1 MRMSLKRLGLISVA
15 ALAMTSAAQA
25 QQTVVWWD
33 FLAGGDGVR
42 MKALIDA
49 FNEEHQGDIQ
59 IDGTTLEWG
68 TPFYTKLQTSS
79 AIGEGPDIAT
89 YHLSRIPLAV
99 DSGTLS
105 EITDEDM
112 EAAGLSDSDF
122 TNAAVEAAKVDGTRY
137 AVPFDQHGLILYYNK
152 EMLDEAGMLDENGL
166 PTGLDGMD
174 NFEAALDE
182 FTTED
187 GQYGLSMPTG
197 DRYRA
202 VYSFFGQQGGTMF
215 DAEAGGFFP
224 TDEDVEKLAT
234 ATETMK
240 RWVDNGW
247 TPSQIESPASLAL
260 FTSGQA
266 AFFIMGNWEVPTFT
280 DLAAKGEMFDWGAVE
295 LPVLFDQKAAWS
307 DSHAFVIPANAGQ
320 GMDAEK
326 REAVME
332 VIGWMDRH
340 SLDWA
345 GAGHIPA
352 LKAVREGDEF
362 NALKPQSDYAGFADT
377 AVFDPRTVL
386 AGPAAPLGDA
396 WGNFINPATTGELDP
411 ADAAAEM
418 RDDLNSQL

>member
-1 MRMSLKRLGLISVA
+1 MMHTLRKL
-15 ALAMTSAAQA
+15 ALASSALVALVTGAHA

-42 MKALIDA
+42 MKALIDQ
-49 FNEEHQGDIQ
+49 FNEEHSGEIQ
-59 IDGTTLEWG
+59 IEGTTLEWG

-112 EAAGLSDSDF
+112 AGAGISDADF
-122 TNAAVEAAKVDGTRY
+122 TQAAVDAAKVDGVRY
-137 AVPFDQHGLILYYNK
+137 AVPFDQHGLILFYNK
-152 EMLDEAGMLDENGL
+152 EMLGEAGMLDENGL
-166 PTGLDGMD
+166 PTGLDGME
-174 NFEAALDE
+174 NFEAALAQ
-182 FTTED
+182 FTAD
-187 GQYGLSMPTG
+187 GKYGLSMPTG

-215 DAEAGGFFP
+215 DEAAGGFFP
-224 TDEDVEKLAT
+224 TDEDLAKLTT

-247 TPSQIESPASLAL
+247 TPAQIESPAALAL

-280 DLAAKGEMFDWGAVE
+280 DLAAKGEMFEWGAVE
-295 LPVLFDQKAAWS
+295 LPVLFDTKAAWS
-307 DSHAFVIPANAGQ
+307 DSHAFVIPANAGKEA
-320 GMDAEK
+320 DPEK
-326 REAVME
+326 RAAVMQ
-332 VIGWMDRH
+332 VIAWMDQN

-352 LKAVREGDEF
+352 FNAVRESEEF
-362 NALKPQSDYAGFADT
+362 KTMKPQSDYAGFADT
-377 AVFDPRTVL
+377 AVFDPRTIL
-386 AGPAAPLGDA
+386 AGPATPLGDA
-396 WGNFINPATTGELDP
+396 WSNYINPATTGEIEP
-411 ADAAAEM
+411 ADAAAQM

>member
-1 MRMSLKRLGLISVA
+1 MNKTMKRLALVSTVLMGLTGTA
-15 ALAMTSAAQA
+15 FA

-49 FNEEHQGDIQ
+49 FNEEHAGEIT
-59 IDGTTLEWG
+59 IEGTTLEWG
-68 TPFYTKLQTSS
+68 TPFYTKLQTSA

-89 YHLSRIPLAV
+89 YHLSRMPLAV

-105 EITDEDM
+105 EISDEDL
-112 EAAGLSDSDF
+112 ASVGLSDDSF
-122 TNAAVEAAKVDGTRY
+122 TSAAAQAAKVDGVRY
-137 AVPFDQHGLILYYNK
+137 GVPFDQHGLILYYNK
-152 EMLDEAGMLDENGL
+152 DMLEAAGMLGENGL
-166 PTGLDGMD
+166 PTGLDGME
-174 NFEAALDE
+174 NFESALAQ
-182 FTTED
+182 FTKD
-187 GQYGLSMPTG
+187 GAYGLSMPTG

-215 DAEAGGFFP
+215 DADAGGFFP
-224 TDEDVEKLAT
+224 SDEDVAKLTT

-247 TPSQIESPASLAL
+247 TPAQIESPAALAL

-266 AFFIMGNWEVPTFT
+266 AFFINGNWEVPTFT
-280 DLAAKGEMFDWGAVE
+280 DLAAKGELFEWGAVE
-295 LPVLFDQKAAWS
+295 LPVLFDQPAAWS
-307 DSHAFVIPANAGQ
+307 DSHAFVIPANAGK
-320 GMDAEK
+320 DADPDK
-326 REAVME
+326 RAAVME
-332 VIGWMDRH
+332 VIAWMDEH

-352 LKAVREGDEF
+352 FNAVRESADF
-362 NALKPQSDYAGFADT
+362 QALKPQSDYAGFAAT
-377 AVFDPRTVL
+377 AVFDPRTIL

-396 WGNFINPATTGELDP
+396 WTNYIVPATTGELDP
-411 ADAAAEM
+411 ADAAMQM

>member
-1 MRMSLKRLGLISVA
+1 MTKTIKRL
-15 ALAMTSAAQA
+15 ALVSTALMALTSAVAA

-49 FNEEHQGDIQ
+49 FNEEHAGEIT
-59 IDGTTLEWG
+59 IEGTTLEWG
-68 TPFYTKLQTSS
+68 TPFYTKLQTSA

-89 YHLSRIPLAV
+89 YHLSRMPLAV
-99 DSGTLS
+99 DSGTLA
-105 EITDEDM
+105 EISDEDM
-112 EAAGLSDSDF
+112 ASVGLSDDSF
-122 TNAAVEAAKVDGTRY
+122 TAAAAQAAKVDGTRY
-137 AVPFDQHGLILYYNK
+137 GVPFDQHGLILYYNK
-152 EMLDEAGMLDENGL
+152 EMLGEAGMLDENGM
-166 PTGLDGMD
+166 PTGLDGME
-174 NFEAALDE
+174 NFEAALAQ
-182 FTTED
+182 FTTDD
-187 GQYGLSMPTG
+187 GKYGLSMPTG

-224 TDEDVEKLAT
+224 TDEDVNKLAT

-247 TPSQIESPASLAL
+247 TPAQIESPAALAQ

-280 DLAAKGEMFDWGAVE
+280 DLAAKGELFEWGAVE
-295 LPVLFDQKAAWS
+295 LPVLFDQPAAWS
-307 DSHAFVIPANAGQ
+307 DSHAFVIPANG
-320 GMDAEK
+320 GKENDPEK
-326 REAVME
+326 RAAVME
-332 VIGWMDRH
+332 VIAWMDQN

-352 LKAVREGDEF
+352 YNEVRESEGF
-362 NALKPQSDYAGFADT
+362 ASMKPQSDYAGFADT

-396 WGNFINPATTGELDP
+396 WSNFINPATTGELDP
-411 ADAAAEM
+411 ADAAMEM